1 MNQRMHTGCSCKLCR
16 RGMKKQH
23 RREFHRKLRQRQKRQ
38 LKRFGDIIDVTLSI
52 GYTDLGGKWQTSKT
66 CAS

>member
-16 RGMKKQH
+16 RGKDKRT
-23 RREFHRKLRQRQKRQ
+23 RRIFMRKLRQRQKRQ

-52 GYTDLGGKWQTSKT
+52 GYTD
-66 CAS
+66 